1 MGNAHPEAT
10 HNLAIVDFH
19 SLDGGPLR
27 VNAFLVTAFGECSC
41 GGTQIEFL
49 NGQAQCV
56 REDIYTTQ
64 LKLNRA
70 RRPLAERLKS
80 FQRN

>member
-1 MGNAHPEAT
+1 MGNAHPEAMK
-10 HNLAIVDFH
+10 NLAIVDFH
-19 SLDGGPLR
+19 TLDGVPLR
-27 VNAFLVTAFGECSC
+27 INAFLVTAFGECNC
-41 GGTQIEFL
+41 GGTQIGFL

-70 RRPLAERLKS
+70 RRPLTERLKS
-80 FQRN
+80 FHRN